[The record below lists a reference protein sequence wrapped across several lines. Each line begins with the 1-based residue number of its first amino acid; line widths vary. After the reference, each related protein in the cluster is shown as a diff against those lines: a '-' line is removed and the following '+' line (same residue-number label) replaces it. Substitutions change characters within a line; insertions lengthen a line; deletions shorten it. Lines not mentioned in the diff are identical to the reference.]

1 MDKEKN
7 ISKIYKNEE
16 EVTVEEKMNEIEE
29 KLESLK
35 ESIYSMTP
43 KCPSYPTNITFRINL
58 LVDNI
63 ENTVYAIKSILN
75 KYNNLKKK

>member
-1 MDKEKN
+1 MNKEKN

-35 ESIYSMTP
+35 ECIYSMVP
-43 KCPSYPTNITFRINL
+43 RCPSRPTNTVFRVNL

-75 KYNNLKKK
+75 RYNNLKKK